1 LYLPDLFWKYRR
13 PLILFILLGISCLF
27 MIDSLHAR
35 WVERAGDKLILNA
48 AYPVQIISE
57 SAKDGGRNA
66 VLAVPDFF
74 TNRAQNKA
82 LRKRVGELEQEVVAL
97 REQMIRERRMGDL
110 LEFAEKIEGEKLNA
124 RVIGANPTVW
134 FSIAIVDMGVF
145 DGVRQ
150 FMPAVSSS
158 GLAGY
163 VLEADDPTS
172 KVMLLTDPRCKVS
185 VVTQR
190 SRARGVVQGSETGQ
204 CLLKYVES
212 TADVKEGDVLITSGN
227 SEIFPEGLLVGR
239 IGSLESR
246 PGDLFQR
253 AEVVLAT
260 DFKRLEE
267 LAIILTPP
275 RGKRDFEEA
284 GPKPGMLSPPP
295 VEE

>member
-13 PLILFILLGISCLF
+13 PFILITLLGICCLL

-35 WVERAGDKLILNA
+35 WVERAGAKLVLTA
-48 AYPVQIISE
+48 AYPLQKISE
-57 SAKDGGRNA
+57 SAKDGGKDTA
-66 VLAVPDFF
+66 LMVPDFF
-74 TNRAQNKA
+74 KSRAENTA
-82 LRKRVGELEQEVVAL
+82 LRKRIGELEQEVVSL
-97 REQMIRERRMGDL
+97 REQMIRERRMGAL
-110 LEFAEKIEGEKLNA
+110 LEFTDEIEGPKLNA

-134 FSIAIVDMGVF
+134 FSIAIIDKGLS
-145 DGVRQ
+145 DGVEQ

-190 SRARGVVQGSETGQ
+190 SRARGVVHGSETGQ

-212 TADVKEGDVLITSGN
+212 TADVQEGDVLITSGN
-227 SEIFPEGLLVGR
+227 SAIYPEGLLVGR
-239 IGSLESR
+239 IVSLESR

-253 AEVVLAT
+253 AEVAPAT
-260 DFKRLEE
+260 DFEKLEE
-267 LAIILTPP
+267 LAIILSPS
-275 RGKRDFEEA
+275 RENGADGEAEEA
-284 GPKPGMLSPPP
+284 GP
-295 VEE
+295 